1 MLFDAEIKRRSAA
14 AASWETL
21 TWARE
26 LQPLQQV
33 VVDNEEEDWMDY
45 EGDHRGLRSRRQ
57 ILQVAHQS
65 SFQVH
70 VNRGLGNRP
79 SPDHRLN
86 DLSQVLPLWR
96 AFE

>member
-45 EGDHRGLRSRRQ
+45 EGD
-57 ILQVAHQS
+57 
-65 SFQVH
+65 
-70 VNRGLGNRP
+70 
-79 SPDHRLN
+79 
-86 DLSQVLPLWR
+86 
-96 AFE
+96 